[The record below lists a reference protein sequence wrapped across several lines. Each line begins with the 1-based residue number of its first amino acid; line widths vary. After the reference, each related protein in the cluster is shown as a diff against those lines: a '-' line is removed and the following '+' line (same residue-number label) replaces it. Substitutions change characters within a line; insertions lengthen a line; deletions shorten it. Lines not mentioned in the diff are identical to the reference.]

1 MNEELVQNAVKTFCI
16 VPEAYQKVYQQ
27 MGANFP
33 DELVDAVKKNPD
45 GAIKMLESDENLLT
59 RIVEIYSKYRD
70 QIDKQA
76 SMFKNGGK
84 LNYLLNKFQE
94 GGPFI
99 IGPAKPNFR
108 QKYLG
113 GYRNR
118 LQDEPG
124 ISRRSLTI
132 NVDPNTGEQRY
143 SLEEDVRGNT
153 AESVIEIP
161 HPGDTLVTQKVATRD
176 GYSNNVYKKGSDGY
190 RSIVDRLIRTGAPK
204 YVNSIYSKT
213 N

>member
-1 MNEELVQNAVKTFCI
+1 
-16 VPEAYQKVYQQ
+16 
-27 MGANFP
+27 
-33 DELVDAVKKNPD
+33 
-45 GAIKMLESDENLLT
+45 
-59 RIVEIYSKYRD
+59 
-70 QIDKQA
+70 
-76 SMFKNGGK
+76 MFKNGGK
-84 LNYLLNKFQE
+84 LSYLLNKFWE

-118 LQDEPG
+118 LPDEPG

-161 HPGDTLVTQKVATRD
+161 QPGDTLPKQKVATRD
-176 GYSNNVYKKGSDGY
+176 GYIETVYKKGSDGY